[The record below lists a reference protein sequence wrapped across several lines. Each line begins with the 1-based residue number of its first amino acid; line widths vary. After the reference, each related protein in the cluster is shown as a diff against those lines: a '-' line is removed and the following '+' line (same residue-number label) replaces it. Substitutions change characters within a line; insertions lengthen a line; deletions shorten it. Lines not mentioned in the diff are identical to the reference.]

1 VVPADLL
8 ARAAYTRTM
17 FVRLPARI
25 SRYGVLVAFGGTVL
39 LTLAFIYERRVA
51 GAPMRLGRDRDGDF
65 RWLTK
70 RDLLLMRVQVSPVAI
85 IAFPRRPTSSS
96 PPHTTSFPT
105 RQQELEFALKDAPNS
120 SRIQR
125 RLKVRNEGRGLCVRP
140 ARIVEGKR

>member
-1 VVPADLL
+1 VIVVPADLL

-96 PPHTTSFPT
+96 PPTHHILPHPTTGA
-105 RQQELEFALKDAPNS
+105 R
-120 SRIQR
+120 
-125 RLKVRNEGRGLCVRP
+125 VRP
-140 ARIVEGKR
+140 QGRPEQLADPATFEGEE